1 MEQDNFN
8 KNIQEKFNFRTI
20 EPSETAW
27 NKLDAMLTLAAEKKQ
42 PKRFFWLSIAASFL
56 LFSAVGYVFFQQ
68 NQKGE
73 TTPSTEEIV
82 TSKINSESK
91 TRKQNTEESS
101 VSSEKE
107 LANNT
112 IKFNV
117 LKTKKSTTILPAQ
130 KENPKLEIYET
141 AVLKQQQ
148 QEVTTYAIK
157 KESAKQET
165 KEVTYNYTTPE
176 TLLAE
181 VQGQKI
187 VNNTILFKSSLKVN
201 PNELLQ
207 AVESELDKTFKEKTI
222 TKLKQAKS
230 SFVNRNYN

>member
-27 NKLDAMLTLAAEKKQ
+27 SKLDAMLTLAAEKKQ
-42 PKRFFWLSIAASFL
+42 PKRFFWLSIAATFL
-56 LFSAVGYVFFQQ
+56 VFSAVGYVFFQQ

-91 TRKQNTEESS
+91 THKQNLEESS
-101 VSSEKE
+101 ISSEKE

-117 LKTKKSTTILPAQ
+117 LETKKSAIIYPAQ
-130 KENPKLEIYET
+130 KENSKLEVYEM
-141 AVLKQQQ
+141 ALLKQE
-148 QEVTTYAIK
+148 EVVTVNEIK
-157 KESAKQET
+157 KEGIKQEI
-165 KEVTYNYTTPE
+165 KEPTYNYTTPE

-181 VQGQKI
+181 VQGQKKSSNI
-187 VNNTILFKSSLKVN
+187 ISFKSTLRVN

-207 AVESELDKTFKEKTI
+207 AVESELDQTFKEKTI

-230 SFVNRNYN
+230 AFVNRNYD

>member
-27 NKLDAMLTLAAEKKQ
+27 NKLDAMLTVAAEKKQ
-42 PKRFFWLSIAASFL
+42 PNRFFWLSIASSFL
-56 LFSAVGYVFFQQ
+56 LFSGVGYVFFQQ
-68 NQKGE
+68 NKQSRL
-73 TTPSTEEIV
+73 TPTTEEIV
-82 TSKINSESK
+82 TSKTNSE
-91 TRKQNTEESS
+91 TETHKQNTEESS

-207 AVESELDKTFKEKTI
+207 AVESELDQTFKEKTI

-230 SFVNRNYN
+230 AFVNRNYN

>member
-27 NKLDAMLTLAAEKKQ
+27 NKLDAMLTVATEKKQ

-56 LFSAVGYVFFQQ
+56 LFSGVGYVFFQQ
-68 NQKGE
+68 NEK
-73 TTPSTEEIV
+73 TKLMPSTEEIV
-82 TSKINSESK
+82 TTKGTSKSE
-91 TRKQNTEESS
+91 TQKQNSGRIN
-101 VSSEKE
+101 VSSENE
-107 LANNT
+107 LANNAT
-112 IKFNV
+112 ISTT
-117 LKTKKSTTILPAQ
+117 LETKKSAIIYPAQ

-141 AVLKQQQ
+141 AILKQ

-157 KESAKQET
+157 KESAKQEI
-165 KEVTYNYTTPE
+165 KEATYNYTTPE
-176 TLLAE
+176 SLLAE

-187 VNNTILFKSSLKVN
+187 LNNTILFKSSLKVN
-201 PNELLQ
+201 ANELLQ

-230 SFVNRNYN
+230 AFVNRNYN

>member
-27 NKLDAMLTLAAEKKQ
+27 NKLDAMLTVAAEKKQ
-42 PKRFFWLSIAASFL
+42 PNRFFWLSIAASFL

-82 TSKINSESK
+82 TSKINSE
-91 TRKQNTEESS
+91 TETHKQNLEESS
-101 VSSEKE
+101 ISSEKE

-117 LKTKKSTTILPAQ
+117 LETKKSAIIYPAQ
-130 KENPKLEIYET
+130 KENSKLEVYEM
-141 AVLKQQQ
+141 ALLKQE
-148 QEVTTYAIK
+148 EVVTVNEIK
-157 KESAKQET
+157 KEGIKQEI
-165 KEVTYNYTTPE
+165 KEPTYNYTTPE

-181 VQGQKI
+181 VQGQKKSSNI
-187 VNNTILFKSSLKVN
+187 ISFKSTLRVN

-207 AVESELDKTFKEKTI
+207 AVESELDQTFKEKTI

-230 SFVNRNYN
+230 AFVNRNYD

>member
-27 NKLDAMLTLAAEKKQ
+27 NKLDAMLTLAEEKKQ
-42 PKRFFWLSIAASFL
+42 PKIFFWLSIAATFI
-56 LFSAVGYVFFQQ
+56 LFTGVAYVFLQQ
-68 NQKGE
+68 NEE
-73 TTPSTEEIV
+73 TKLMPSTEEIV

-91 TRKQNTEESS
+91 TQKQNLEESS

-117 LKTKKSTTILPAQ
+117 LKTKKSTTIHTAQ
-130 KENPKLEIYET
+130 KENTKLDVYET
-141 AVLKQQQ
+141 ALLKQ
-148 QEVTTYAIK
+148 ELVTVNEIK
-157 KESAKQET
+157 KEGIKQEI
-165 KEVTYNYTTPE
+165 KEPTYNYTTPE

-181 VQGQKI
+181 VQGQKKPSNI
-187 VNNTILFKSSLKVN
+187 ISFKSTLRVN

-230 SFVNRNYN
+230 AFVNRNYN

>member
-82 TSKINSESK
+82 TSKINSETE

-101 VSSEKE
+101 VSFENV
-107 LANNT
+107 LANNA

-117 LKTKKSTTILPAQ
+117 LETKKSTTIKTVQ
-130 KENPKLEIYET
+130 NENSKLEVYET
-141 AVLKQQQ
+141 AVLKQ

-157 KESAKQET
+157 NESAKQEI
-165 KEVTYNYTTPE
+165 KEQTYNYTTPE
-176 TLLAE
+176 SLLAE

-201 PNELLQ
+201 ANELLQ

-230 SFVNRNYN
+230 VFVNRNYN